1 MPLAL
6 ATSAVAALAGLVWT
20 PLSIAI
26 GWLAWAPL
34 SYLLALV
41 DGAARLP
48 GGLLHL
54 GGMTPA
60 MVWAYYALLA
70 GAAYC
75 LRRWHDADAEPAPR
89 GPRVAFRGVRLRWAA
104 LALFLACAIV
114 WTAAANASD
123 GRLTVTFLDVGQGD
137 AVFIE
142 SPSGVQLL
150 IDGGPDP
157 DLLHR
162 ELGSVMPFWDRS
174 LDVVVLTHP
183 DADHLNGLVSV
194 LERYD
199 VAFVAET
206 GVESTSAQYAS
217 WRRFLADRPAAAVI
231 VAYAGQTLH
240 TGDGVVVSVLNP
252 PPDLPPWTPDIR
264 NNSGVTLRVSYRDI
278 AFLLPADIH
287 AYAEQALVA
296 SGAPLEA
303 AVLKAPHHG
312 SATSST
318 QMFLDAVQP
327 EFVVVSAGAE
337 NKFGHPAPEVVE
349 RLAGAVGLENV
360 YVTAE
365 HGCVQFTTDGDRLW
379 RETER

>member
-6 ATSAVAALAGLVWT
+6 AAPAVAALAGLVWT
-20 PLSIAI
+20 PLGIAI

-70 GAAYC
+70 GAAYG

-89 GPRVAFRGVRLRWAA
+89 GPRVAFPGGRLRWAA

-114 WTAAANASD
+114 WTAAANVSD

-199 VAFVAET
+199 VVLVAET

-217 WRRFLADRPAAAVI
+217 WRRFLADRLDAAVFD
-231 VAYAGQTLH
+231 AYAGQTLH

-252 PPDLPPWTPDIR
+252 PRDLPRGRPTFA
-264 NNSGVTLRVSYRDI
+264 TT
-278 AFLLPADIH
+278 
-287 AYAEQALVA
+287 
-296 SGAPLEA
+296 A
-303 AVLKAPHHG
+303 A
-312 SATSST
+312 
-318 QMFLDAVQP
+318 
-327 EFVVVSAGAE
+327 
-337 NKFGHPAPEVVE
+337 
-349 RLAGAVGLENV
+349 
-360 YVTAE
+360 
-365 HGCVQFTTDGDRLW
+365 
-379 RETER
+379 